1 MRYLTGSG
9 VLRLLRSV
17 AECCKSRNALLKVI
31 IEICYL
37 TEEEIEKAS
46 VLTFEAGAQFVKTST
61 GFGSG
66 GATVEAVRIMSAVAK
81 KYGGK
86 VKAAGGIRTYQDAL
100 NMINAGADR
109 IGTSGGIAI
118 LSGCD
123 H

>member
-1 MRYLTGSG
+1 MPS
-9 VLRLLRSV
+9 
-17 AECCKSRNALLKVI
+17 
-31 IEICYL
+31 CYL

-61 GFGSG
+61 GFGSGICIIFLCYYLG

-100 NMINAGADR
+100 NMINAGAYAFDLIGDLFYSDR